1 MNLFENIKAV
11 IFDMDGTLVNNI
23 PYHEKSWISF
33 LNLNGINIS
42 PEIFSPQN
50 HGTIDEMITRFFG
63 NELSAEDLKSLGQ
76 NKEQTYR
83 DLYKNDLK
91 EISGLT
97 GFLKDLKQK
106 NIKIGLATMG
116 DLPNID
122 FILDG
127 LNIKNCFDEITGGHE
142 VSKGKPD
149 SEIFLKSLEK
159 LNLKPEEC
167 LVFEDSLGGI
177 QSALNAFVKVIGI
190 TTSHSEKELLDF
202 GCVKAIDDFE
212 NVDLNK
218 SFWQS

>member
-1 MNLFENIKAV
+1 
-11 IFDMDGTLVNNI
+11 MDGTLVNNI

-33 LNLNGINIS
+33 FNLNGINIS
-42 PEIFSPQN
+42 PESFSAQN

-63 NELSAEDLKSLGQ
+63 NELSDEKLKDLGQ

-83 DLYKNDLK
+83 DLYKNDLI
-91 EISGLT
+91 EIAGLT
-97 GFLKDLKQK
+97 AFLKDLKQK

-127 LNIKNCFDEITGGHE
+127 LDIRNYFDKITGGHE

-149 SEIFLKSLEK
+149 PEIFLKSVEK
-159 LNLKPEEC
+159 LKIKPEEC

-177 QSALNAFVKVIGI
+177 QSALNASLKVVGV
-190 TTSHSEKELLDF
+190 TTSHAEKELLDF
-202 GCVKAIDDFE
+202 GCIKAIDDFE
-212 NVDLNK
+212 NVD
-218 SFWQS
+218 FV